1 MMLEFV
7 LEDNGANV
15 RVGDHTWRYGNAYD
29 AQNAFNMLKL
39 IKEGFC
45 TSGWLDYR
53 HHIAVAENSSIIL
66 SAVIDGW
73 CVMVKPYDVSIADKR
88 KEERCSS
95 TYRLKDEMVF
105 KINKTIRSLGGNSDD
120 TSKFLAQIDEDWRY
134 CLKRGDKE
142 FTAQFRVNNS
152 QVAFDMTEN
161 DFEKDNEK

>member
-7 LEDNGANV
+7 LEENGANV
-15 RVGDHTWRYGNAYD
+15 SVGAHAWRYGNAYD

-53 HHIAVAENSSIIL
+53 HHIAVVENSNIIL
-66 SAVIDGW
+66 SAVLDGW

-88 KEERCSS
+88 KEEKGSS

-105 KINKTIRSLGGNSDD
+105 KIIKTIRSLGGNSDD
-120 TSKFLAQIDEDWRY
+120 ISKFLAKIDKDW
-134 CLKRGDKE
+134 E
-142 FTAQFRVNNS
+142 FCSKNGNKKFTTLFCKNNAQL
-152 QVAFDMTEN
+152 AFDLSEN